1 LQQSPRRRRRA
12 ESATGERQLRSRQ
25 EAGRAAVDERGCECR
40 RRTSR
45 QAKRW
50 RVEQVAGGDDGRAS
64 RRSDEERS
72 LRRAATAAAHSC
84 MEIDVK
90 QGAESPAS
98 SSSIPLDLSS
108 RSLPS
113 PLPALPSTHATT
125 PGHAPPHPPPGS
137 AEEVRGRGGG
147 MAGDSEVAAHPL
159 TRRGF
164 GWGEAGAGRLPP
176 LLWRRPPPPPVSR

>member
-1 LQQSPRRRRRA
+1 M
-12 ESATGERQLRSRQ
+12 
-25 EAGRAAVDERGCECR
+25 DERGCECR

-50 RVEQVAGGDDGRAS
+50 RVEQVAGGDDGQAS

-98 SSSIPLDLSS
+98 SSSIPLDPSLPILPLAAESSPDAPIDARDHPRS
-108 RSLPS
+108 RS
-113 PLPALPSTHATT
+113 
-125 PGHAPPHPPPGS
+125 S
-137 AEEVRGRGGG
+137 ASS
-147 MAGDSEVAAHPL
+147 AG
-159 TRRGF
+159 
-164 GWGEAGAGRLPP
+164 
-176 LLWRRPPPPPVSR
+176 